1 MRTIPVWI
9 AVAALVIV
17 LGCGERG
24 HAATWNVSTVSQLTN
39 AVNNAVS
46 GDVILVQP
54 GTYVIGSELWMNR
67 NGVTLRGATG
77 NPNDVFIRG
86 AGLNNSGYAR
96 IPLHINAD
104 YITVENITSGEC
116 YWHAIQLSPGA
127 DYAVIRN
134 CITRNAGEQHIKGS
148 KFTVGGLI
156 ENTLMENTA
165 VRLNDGGDRPD
176 DYLGGIDLH
185 GAVNWVFRDNIA
197 RNIIGVNGGGD
208 AGIFLWNES
217 ANCLTERNVIIGMN
231 KGIAYGNPYNGG
243 TTYHMDGG
251 IVRNNFV
258 VNPNNSGGDLGME
271 FCFTRN
277 VKVYHNTIYSDSAT
291 FFRSLQIYAT
301 AAIPTVNLQ
310 LANNIIRG
318 NILSS
323 NANGTWTNTGNI
335 VGSSVAPN
343 WFVDIASG
351 NLHLTKL
358 ATTAIGQASLLA
370 DVPTDF
376 DGQARP
382 LDGAVDVG
390 ADEFLVT
397 DIDGDGHCDVADL
410 LILVDA
416 FGTLLGDPAY
426 DPDADFNSDGA
437 VDVVDLLTLVYD
449 FGL

>member
-1 MRTIPVWI
+1 MHRSPVWL
-9 AVAALVIV
+9 ALAALAIV
-17 LGCGERG
+17 LGGGDLCS
-24 HAATWNVSTVSQLTN
+24 AATWNVTNVSTLTN

-54 GTYVIGSELWMNR
+54 GTYVISSELWLRR

-86 AGLNNSGYAR
+86 AGFNSSGYAR
-96 IPLHINAD
+96 IPLHIDAD
-104 YITVENITSGEC
+104 YITIENITSGEC

-127 DYAVIRN
+127 DYATIRN
-134 CITRNAGEQHIKGS
+134 CITRNAGEQHIKGA

-156 ENTLMENTA
+156 ENCLMENTA
-165 VRLNDGGDRPD
+165 TRLNDGVDRPD

-185 GAVNWVFRDNIA
+185 GAVNWTIRNNVA

-217 ANCLTERNVIIGMN
+217 ANCLTEGNIVIGMN

-258 VNPNNSGGDLGME
+258 FNPSAGGDLGME

-277 VKVYHNTIYSDSAT
+277 VKVYHNTIYSESAT

-301 AAIPTVNLQ
+301 PAIPTVNLQ

-318 NILSS
+318 NVLSS
-323 NANGTWTNTGNI
+323 NANGTWTSTGNI
-335 VGSSVAPN
+335 VGSSVASA
-343 WFVDIASG
+343 WFVDPAAG

-358 ATTAIGQASLLA
+358 ATPAIGQASLLA

-376 DGQARP
+376 DGQPRP
-382 LDGAVDVG
+382 LGAAADVG

-397 DIDGDGHCDVADL
+397 DIDGDGHADVTDL
-410 LILVDA
+410 LIFVDA
-416 FGTLLGDPAY
+416 FGTYEGDPAY
-426 DPDADFNSDGA
+426 DPGADFNDDGM